1 MAQDTMPKSVAK
13 WHSNT
18 WSKNASNAVDETKAD
33 LMPGLNMKVPG
44 SNGSEGITNEALISG
59 KLINETIG
67 EIKK

>member
-1 MAQDTMPKSVAK
+1 M
-13 WHSNT
+13 
-18 WSKNASNAVDETKAD
+18 DETKAD